1 MSNASHQQ
9 IELRA
14 YQLWESRGR
23 PCGEPDADWL
33 KAERELMSGDG
44 TLGNVA
50 RNVGTAL
57 GTVVAFLNDPFHPS
71 SA

>member
-1 MSNASHQQ
+1 MSTVSHQQ

-23 PCGEPDADWL
+23 PCGEPEADWL
-33 KAERELMSGDG
+33 KAEGELMGGDG
-44 TLGNVA
+44 TLTKVA

-57 GTVVAFLNDPFHPS
+57 GTVVAFLTD
-71 SA
+71 A

>member
-1 MSNASHQQ
+1 MSNASHQR
-9 IELRA
+9 IEMRA

-23 PCGEPDADWL
+23 PCGEPEVDWL
-33 KAERELMSGDG
+33 KAEEELTSGDG
-44 TLGNVA
+44 TLTHVA

-57 GTVVAFLNDPFHPS
+57 GAVVAFLNDPFHPS

>member
-1 MSNASHQQ
+1 MSIASHQQ

-23 PCGEPDADWL
+23 PWGEPEVDWL
-33 KAERELMSGDG
+33 KAEEELMGG
-44 TLGNVA
+44 ALTIVA

-57 GTVVAFLNDPFHPS
+57 GTVVAFLNDTH
-71 SA
+71 

>member
-1 MSNASHQQ
+1 MSNPNHQQ

-14 YQLWESRGR
+14 YQLWEGRGR
-23 PCGEPDADWL
+23 PWGDPEADWL
-33 KAERELMSGDG
+33 KAEEEFMSGDG
-44 TLGNVA
+44 TLTNLA

-57 GTVVAFLNDPFHPS
+57 GTVIAFLNEPMHPS